1 MKLYSPMKIFR
12 AINTCFQIY
21 SYASLF
27 VPTDDYRYK
36 SIERRLLKKELGV
49 KNVED
54 HHLIPQGLKSHPKL
68 YDFDVHQCKNIKMM
82 PSRTS
87 NPPKGIL
94 KHGPHPKYNKYVLQ
108 CLDEIKEEPCDE
120 RQYEIYL
127 LLYHLDRSLDY
138 EGEIP
143 F

>member
-12 AINTCFQIY
+12 ALNTCFQIY

-36 SIERRLLKKELGV
+36 SIERRLLKKELGIS
-49 KNVED
+49 NVED

-82 PSRTS
+82 PGRDTT
-87 NPPKGIL
+87 PPQGIL
-94 KHGPHPKYNKYVLQ
+94 KHMSHPKYNNYVLQ

-138 EGEIP
+138 EGDIP

>member
-1 MKLYSPMKIFR
+1 MKLYAPMKIFR

-27 VPTDDYRYK
+27 APTDDYRYK
-36 SIERRLLKKELGV
+36 SIDRRLLKKELGI

-54 HHLIPQGLKSHPKL
+54 HHLIPQSLKNHPLL

-87 NPPKGIL
+87 NPPPGIL
-94 KHGPHPKYNKYVLQ
+94 KHNTHPKYNKYVLE
-108 CLDEIKEEPCDE
+108 CLDEIKEDE
-120 RQYEIYL
+120 RQYQIYL
-127 LLYHLDRSLDY
+127 LLYHLDSNLDY
-138 EGEIP
+138 EGDIP